1 MERVRCCNKLCMNTE
16 RENFC
21 VAEITQTGICVISI
35 PFLSL
40 ISKSLLRTGKRLIF
54 YIFIQEL

>member
-40 ISKSLLRTGKRLIF
+40 ISKSLLRTVDGIAGC
-54 YIFIQEL
+54 